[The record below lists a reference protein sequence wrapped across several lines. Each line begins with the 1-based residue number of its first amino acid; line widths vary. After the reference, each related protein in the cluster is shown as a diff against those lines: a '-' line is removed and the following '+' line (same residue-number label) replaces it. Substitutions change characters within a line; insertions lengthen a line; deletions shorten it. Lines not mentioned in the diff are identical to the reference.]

1 MHQQKR
7 QQRQK
12 KQQLNNWWDYYKGAY
27 YNEKSY
33 SINTYISNG
42 SNNGRLWQ
50 GTVTSA
56 SGKKISTDLIKG
68 SIKLADYKGLEVYED
83 EIKVED
89 TEVQSQIDNLLK
101 EKQDSNVVTKGK
113 VVESDTVNIDYTG
126 TIKLNGEDFKFDG
139 GSATNYDLDID
150 NSQFIDGFAEG
161 LVGHKVG
168 EEVTLNL
175 KFPKDYSQTSKDA
188 DGNELTLAGK
198 KVKFVV
204 KINSRKVLPEL
215 TDKFVKK
222 NYKKQYGTKTVDELK
237 SYISNQLR
245 TNKIVNAVFSDY
257 VDKCDVAAYDEKE
270 VESIEDFNNS
280 AMASRLQSKYKTNLD
295 TYLKACKMSKK
306 DWNKKM
312 EDSAQKTAKQAMV
325 IEGIAISE
333 GLWASEKDYNA
344 GLKKVATS
352 MGYKSVDE
360 LESYFTQY
368 QAYYGQVI
376 IKESVA
382 FNEAVNQLIA
392 DNAKILEGSRPADE
406 TTTEE
411 TTAEQN
417 K

>member
-1 MHQQKR
+1 MKKAIALTLTLAMAVTMAGCGNNQK
-7 QQRQK
+7 
-12 KQQLNNWWDYYKGAY
+12 
-27 YNEKSY
+27 
-33 SINTYISNG
+33 
-42 SNNGRLWQ
+42 

-215 TDKFVKK
+215 TDKFIKK

-411 TTAEQN
+411 TTAE
-417 K
+417 

>member
-1 MHQQKR
+1 MKKAIALTLTLAMAVTMAGCGNNQK
-7 QQRQK
+7 
-12 KQQLNNWWDYYKGAY
+12 
-27 YNEKSY
+27 
-33 SINTYISNG
+33 
-42 SNNGRLWQ
+42 

-89 TEVQSQIDNLLK
+89 KEVQSQIDNLLK

-139 GSATNYDLDID
+139 GSATNYDLDLD

-161 LVGHKVG
+161 LVGHEVG

-222 NYKKQYGTKTVDELK
+222 NYKKQYGTKTVDEL
-237 SYISNQLR
+237 R
-245 TNKIVNAVFSDY
+245 
-257 VDKCDVAAYDEKE
+257 
-270 VESIEDFNNS
+270 
-280 AMASRLQSKYKTNLD
+280 
-295 TYLKACKMSKK
+295 
-306 DWNKKM
+306 
-312 EDSAQKTAKQAMV
+312 
-325 IEGIAISE
+325 AI
-333 GLWASEKDYNA
+333 
-344 GLKKVATS
+344 
-352 MGYKSVDE
+352 
-360 LESYFTQY
+360 
-368 QAYYGQVI
+368 
-376 IKESVA
+376 
-382 FNEAVNQLIA
+382 
-392 DNAKILEGSRPADE
+392 
-406 TTTEE
+406 
-411 TTAEQN
+411 
-417 K
+417 

>member
-1 MHQQKR
+1 MKKAIALTLTLAMAVTMAGCGNNQK
-7 QQRQK
+7 
-12 KQQLNNWWDYYKGAY
+12 
-27 YNEKSY
+27 
-33 SINTYISNG
+33 
-42 SNNGRLWQ
+42 

-113 VVESDTVNIDYTG
+113 IDYTG

-411 TTAEQN
+411 TTAE
-417 K
+417 

>member
-1 MHQQKR
+1 MKKAIALTLTLAMAVTMAGCGNNQK
-7 QQRQK
+7 
-12 KQQLNNWWDYYKGAY
+12 
-27 YNEKSY
+27 
-33 SINTYISNG
+33 
-42 SNNGRLWQ
+42 

-215 TDKFVKK
+215 TDKFVRK

-411 TTAEQN
+411 TTAE
-417 K
+417 

>member
-1 MHQQKR
+1 MKKAIALTLTLAMAVTMAGCGNNQK
-7 QQRQK
+7 
-12 KQQLNNWWDYYKGAY
+12 
-27 YNEKSY
+27 
-33 SINTYISNG
+33 
-42 SNNGRLWQ
+42 

-168 EEVTLNL
+168 EEVTFNL

-411 TTAEQN
+411 TTAE
-417 K
+417 

>member
-1 MHQQKR
+1 MKKAIALTLTLAMAVTMAGCGNNQK
-7 QQRQK
+7 
-12 KQQLNNWWDYYKGAY
+12 
-27 YNEKSY
+27 
-33 SINTYISNG
+33 
-42 SNNGRLWQ
+42 

-257 VDKCDVAAYDEKE
+257 IDKCDVAAYDEKE

-411 TTAEQN
+411 TTAE
-417 K
+417 

>member
-1 MHQQKR
+1 MKKAIALTLTLAMAVTMAVTMAGCGNNQK
-7 QQRQK
+7 
-12 KQQLNNWWDYYKGAY
+12 
-27 YNEKSY
+27 
-33 SINTYISNG
+33 
-42 SNNGRLWQ
+42 

-139 GSATNYDLDID
+139 GSATNYDLDLD

-161 LVGHKVG
+161 LIGHEVG

-257 VDKCDVAAYDEKE
+257 VDKCDVTAYDEKE

-280 AMASRLQSKYKTNLD
+280 AMASRLQSQYKTNLD

-344 GLKKVATS
+344 GLKKVATL

-411 TTAEQN
+411 TTAE
-417 K
+417 

>member
-1 MHQQKR
+1 MAVTMAGCGNNQK
-7 QQRQK
+7 
-12 KQQLNNWWDYYKGAY
+12 
-27 YNEKSY
+27 
-33 SINTYISNG
+33 
-42 SNNGRLWQ
+42 

-139 GSATNYDLDID
+139 GSATNYDLDLD

-161 LVGHKVG
+161 LVGHEVG

-257 VDKCDVAAYDEKE
+257 VDKCDVTAYDEKE

-280 AMASRLQSKYKTNLD
+280 AMASRLQSQYKTNLD

-411 TTAEQN
+411 TTAE
-417 K
+417 

>member
-1 MHQQKR
+1 MKKAIALTLTLAMAVTMAVTMAGCGNNQK
-7 QQRQK
+7 
-12 KQQLNNWWDYYKGAY
+12 
-27 YNEKSY
+27 
-33 SINTYISNG
+33 
-42 SNNGRLWQ
+42 

-139 GSATNYDLDID
+139 GSATNYDLDLD

-161 LVGHKVG
+161 LIGHEVG

-257 VDKCDVAAYDEKE
+257 VDKCDVTAYDEKE

-280 AMASRLQSKYKTNLD
+280 AMASRLQSQYKTNLD

-411 TTAEQN
+411 TTAE
-417 K
+417 

>member
-1 MHQQKR
+1 MEVTIAGCVNNQK
-7 QQRQK
+7 
-12 KQQLNNWWDYYKGAY
+12 W
-27 YNEKSY
+27 
-33 SINTYISNG
+33 TF
-42 SNNGRLWQ
+42 
-50 GTVTSA
+50 TCA
-56 SGKKISTDLIKG
+56 SVKKISKDFIKG

-139 GSATNYDLDID
+139 GSATNYDLDLD

-257 VDKCDVAAYDEKE
+257 VDKCDVTAYDEKE

-280 AMASRLQSKYKTNLD
+280 AMASRLQSQYKTNLD

-411 TTAEQN
+411 TTAE
-417 K
+417 

>member
-1 MHQQKR
+1 MKKAIALTLTLAMAVTMAGCGNNQK
-7 QQRQK
+7 
-12 KQQLNNWWDYYKGAY
+12 
-27 YNEKSY
+27 
-33 SINTYISNG
+33 
-42 SNNGRLWQ
+42 

-89 TEVQSQIDNLLK
+89 KEVQSQIDNLLK

-139 GSATNYDLDID
+139 GSATNYDLDLD

-161 LVGHKVG
+161 LVGHEVG

-245 TNKIVNAVFSDY
+245 TNKIINAVFSDY
-257 VDKCDVAAYDEKE
+257 VDKCDVTAYDEKE

-280 AMASRLQSKYKTNLD
+280 AMASRLQSQYKTNLD

-411 TTAEQN
+411 TTAE
-417 K
+417 

>member
-1 MHQQKR
+1 MKKAIALTLTLAMAVTMAGCGNNQK
-7 QQRQK
+7 
-12 KQQLNNWWDYYKGAY
+12 
-27 YNEKSY
+27 
-33 SINTYISNG
+33 
-42 SNNGRLWQ
+42 

-101 EKQDSNVVTKGK
+101 EKQDNNVVTKGK

-126 TIKLNGEDFKFDG
+126 TIKLNGEDFEFDG

-161 LVGHKVG
+161 LVGHEVG

-257 VDKCDVAAYDEKE
+257 VDKCDVTAYDEKE

-280 AMASRLQSKYKTNLD
+280 TMASRLQSQYKTNLD

-382 FNEAVNQLIA
+382 FNEAVNKLIA
-392 DNAKILEGSRPADE
+392 DNAKVLEGSRPADE

-411 TTAEQN
+411 TTAE
-417 K
+417 

>member
-1 MHQQKR
+1 MKKAIALTLTLAMAVTMAGCGNNQK
-7 QQRQK
+7 
-12 KQQLNNWWDYYKGAY
+12 
-27 YNEKSY
+27 
-33 SINTYISNG
+33 
-42 SNNGRLWQ
+42 

-280 AMASRLQSKYKTNLD
+280 TMASRLKSQYKTNLD

-360 LESYFTQY
+360 LESYFTKY

-411 TTAEQN
+411 TTAE
-417 K
+417 

>member
-1 MHQQKR
+1 MKKAIALTLTLAMAVTMAGCGNNQK
-7 QQRQK
+7 
-12 KQQLNNWWDYYKGAY
+12 
-27 YNEKSY
+27 
-33 SINTYISNG
+33 
-42 SNNGRLWQ
+42 

-126 TIKLNGEDFKFDG
+126 TIKLNGEDFEFDG

-161 LVGHKVG
+161 LVGHEVG

-257 VDKCDVAAYDEKE
+257 VDKCDVTAYDEKE

-280 AMASRLQSKYKTNLD
+280 AMASRLQSQYKTNLD

-392 DNAKILEGSRPADE
+392 DNAKVLEGSRPADE

-411 TTAEQN
+411 TTAE
-417 K
+417 

>member
-1 MHQQKR
+1 MKKAIALTLTLAMAVTMAGCGNNQK
-7 QQRQK
+7 
-12 KQQLNNWWDYYKGAY
+12 
-27 YNEKSY
+27 
-33 SINTYISNG
+33 
-42 SNNGRLWQ
+42 

-222 NYKKQYGTKTVDELK
+222 NYKKQYGTKKVDELK

-325 IEGIAISE
+325 IEGLAISE

-411 TTAEQN
+411 TTAE
-417 K
+417 

>member
-1 MHQQKR
+1 MKKAIALTLTLAMAVTMAGCGNNQK
-7 QQRQK
+7 
-12 KQQLNNWWDYYKGAY
+12 
-27 YNEKSY
+27 
-33 SINTYISNG
+33 
-42 SNNGRLWQ
+42 

-126 TIKLNGEDFKFDG
+126 TIKLNGEDFEFDG

-161 LVGHKVG
+161 LVGHEVG

-257 VDKCDVAAYDEKE
+257 VDKCDVTAYDEKE

-280 AMASRLQSKYKTNLD
+280 AMASRLQSQYKTNLD

-411 TTAEQN
+411 TTAE
-417 K
+417 

>member
-1 MHQQKR
+1 MKKAIALTLTLAMAVTMAGCGNNQK
-7 QQRQK
+7 
-12 KQQLNNWWDYYKGAY
+12 
-27 YNEKSY
+27 
-33 SINTYISNG
+33 
-42 SNNGRLWQ
+42 

-113 VVESDTVNIDYTG
+113 AVESDTVNIDYTG

-411 TTAEQN
+411 TTAE
-417 K
+417 

>member
-1 MHQQKR
+1 MKKAIALTLTLAMAVTMAGCGNNQK
-7 QQRQK
+7 
-12 KQQLNNWWDYYKGAY
+12 
-27 YNEKSY
+27 
-33 SINTYISNG
+33 
-42 SNNGRLWQ
+42 

-139 GSATNYDLDID
+139 GSATNYGLDID

-411 TTAEQN
+411 TTAE
-417 K
+417 

>member
-1 MHQQKR
+1 MKKAIALTLTLAMAVTMAGCGNNQK
-7 QQRQK
+7 
-12 KQQLNNWWDYYKGAY
+12 
-27 YNEKSY
+27 
-33 SINTYISNG
+33 
-42 SNNGRLWQ
+42 

-237 SYISNQLR
+237 SYISNQIR

-360 LESYFTQY
+360 LESYFTKY

-411 TTAEQN
+411 TTAE
-417 K
+417 

>member
-1 MHQQKR
+1 MKKAIALTLTLAMAVTMAGCGNNQK
-7 QQRQK
+7 
-12 KQQLNNWWDYYKGAY
+12 
-27 YNEKSY
+27 
-33 SINTYISNG
+33 
-42 SNNGRLWQ
+42 

-139 GSATNYDLDID
+139 GSATNYDLDLD

-257 VDKCDVAAYDEKE
+257 VDKCDVTAYDEKE

-280 AMASRLQSKYKTNLD
+280 AMASSLQSQYKTNLD

-411 TTAEQN
+411 TTAE
-417 K
+417 

>member
-1 MHQQKR
+1 MKKAIALTLTLAMAVTMAGCGNNQK
-7 QQRQK
+7 
-12 KQQLNNWWDYYKGAY
+12 
-27 YNEKSY
+27 
-33 SINTYISNG
+33 
-42 SNNGRLWQ
+42 

-89 TEVQSQIDNLLK
+89 KEVQSQIDNLLK

-139 GSATNYDLDID
+139 GSATNYDLDLD

-161 LVGHKVG
+161 LVGHEVG

-257 VDKCDVAAYDEKE
+257 VDKCDVTAYDEKE

-280 AMASRLQSKYKTNLD
+280 AMASRLQSQYKTNLD

-306 DWNKKM
+306 DWNKRM

-411 TTAEQN
+411 TTAE
-417 K
+417 

>member
-1 MHQQKR
+1 MKKAIALTLTLAMAVTMAGCGNNQK
-7 QQRQK
+7 
-12 KQQLNNWWDYYKGAY
+12 
-27 YNEKSY
+27 
-33 SINTYISNG
+33 
-42 SNNGRLWQ
+42 

-411 TTAEQN
+411 TTVE
-417 K
+417 

>member
-1 MHQQKR
+1 MKKAIALTLTLAMAVTMAGCGNNQK
-7 QQRQK
+7 
-12 KQQLNNWWDYYKGAY
+12 
-27 YNEKSY
+27 
-33 SINTYISNG
+33 
-42 SNNGRLWQ
+42 

-280 AMASRLQSKYKTNLD
+280 AMASRLQSKYN

-368 QAYYGQVI
+368 QAYYGQVV

-411 TTAEQN
+411 TTAE
-417 K
+417 

>member
-1 MHQQKR
+1 MKKAIALTLTLAMAVTMAGCGNNQK
-7 QQRQK
+7 
-12 KQQLNNWWDYYKGAY
+12 
-27 YNEKSY
+27 
-33 SINTYISNG
+33 
-42 SNNGRLWQ
+42 

-139 GSATNYDLDID
+139 GSATNYDLDLD

-257 VDKCDVAAYDEKE
+257 VDKCDVTAYDEKE

-280 AMASRLQSKYKTNLD
+280 AMASRLQSQYKTNLD

-352 MGYKSVDE
+352 MGDKSVDE

-411 TTAEQN
+411 TTAE
-417 K
+417 

>member
-1 MHQQKR
+1 MKKAIALTLTLAMAVTMAGCGNNQK
-7 QQRQK
+7 
-12 KQQLNNWWDYYKGAY
+12 
-27 YNEKSY
+27 
-33 SINTYISNG
+33 
-42 SNNGRLWQ
+42 

-257 VDKCDVAAYDEKE
+257 VDKCDVTAYDEKE
-270 VESIEDFNNS
+270 VESIEYFNNS
-280 AMASRLQSKYKTNLD
+280 AMASRLQSQYKTNLD

-411 TTAEQN
+411 TTAE
-417 K
+417 

>member
-1 MHQQKR
+1 MKKAIALTLTLAMAVTMAGCGNNQK
-7 QQRQK
+7 
-12 KQQLNNWWDYYKGAY
+12 
-27 YNEKSY
+27 
-33 SINTYISNG
+33 
-42 SNNGRLWQ
+42 

-270 VESIEDFNNS
+270 VESIEDFHNS

-411 TTAEQN
+411 TTAE
-417 K
+417 

>member
-1 MHQQKR
+1 MKKAIALTLTLAMAVTMAGCGNNQK
-7 QQRQK
+7 
-12 KQQLNNWWDYYKGAY
+12 
-27 YNEKSY
+27 
-33 SINTYISNG
+33 
-42 SNNGRLWQ
+42 

-139 GSATNYDLDID
+139 GSATNYDLDLD
-150 NSQFIDGFAEG
+150 NSKFIDGFAEG
-161 LVGHKVG
+161 LVGHEVG

-257 VDKCDVAAYDEKE
+257 VDKCDVTAYDEKE

-280 AMASRLQSKYKTNLD
+280 AMASRLQSQYKTNLD

-411 TTAEQN
+411 TTAE
-417 K
+417 

>member
-1 MHQQKR
+1 MKKAIALTLTLAMAVTMAGCGNNQK
-7 QQRQK
+7 
-12 KQQLNNWWDYYKGAY
+12 
-27 YNEKSY
+27 
-33 SINTYISNG
+33 
-42 SNNGRLWQ
+42 

-89 TEVQSQIDNLLK
+89 KEVQSQIDNLLK

-139 GSATNYDLDID
+139 GSATNYDLELD

-161 LVGHKVG
+161 LVGHEVG

-257 VDKCDVAAYDEKE
+257 VDKCDVTAYDEKE

-280 AMASRLQSKYKTNLD
+280 AMASRLQSQYKTNLD

-411 TTAEQN
+411 TTAE
-417 K
+417 

>member
-1 MHQQKR
+1 MKKAIALTLTLAMAVTMAGCGNNQK
-7 QQRQK
+7 
-12 KQQLNNWWDYYKGAY
+12 
-27 YNEKSY
+27 
-33 SINTYISNG
+33 
-42 SNNGRLWQ
+42 

-333 GLWASEKDYNA
+333 GLLASEKDYNA

-411 TTAEQN
+411 TTAE
-417 K
+417 

>member
-1 MHQQKR
+1 MKKAIALTLTLAMAVTMAVTMAGCGNNQK
-7 QQRQK
+7 
-12 KQQLNNWWDYYKGAY
+12 
-27 YNEKSY
+27 
-33 SINTYISNG
+33 
-42 SNNGRLWQ
+42 

-139 GSATNYDLDID
+139 GSATNYDLDLD

-161 LVGHKVG
+161 LIGHEVG

-257 VDKCDVAAYDEKE
+257 VDKCDVTAYDEKE

-280 AMASRLQSKYKTNLD
+280 AMASRLQSQYKTNLD

-333 GLWASEKDYNA
+333 GLWASEKDYNV

-411 TTAEQN
+411 TTAE
-417 K
+417 

>member
-1 MHQQKR
+1 MKKAIALTLTLAMAVTMAGCGNNQK
-7 QQRQK
+7 
-12 KQQLNNWWDYYKGAY
+12 
-27 YNEKSY
+27 
-33 SINTYISNG
+33 
-42 SNNGRLWQ
+42 

-139 GSATNYDLDID
+139 GSATNYDLDLD

-161 LVGHKVG
+161 LVGHEVG

-257 VDKCDVAAYDEKE
+257 VDKCDVTAYDEKE

-280 AMASRLQSKYKTNLD
+280 AMASRLQSQYKTNLD

-392 DNAKILEGSRPADE
+392 DNAKVLEGSRPADE

-411 TTAEQN
+411 TTAE
-417 K
+417 

>member
-1 MHQQKR
+1 MKKAIALTLTLAMAVTMAGCGNNQK
-7 QQRQK
+7 
-12 KQQLNNWWDYYKGAY
+12 
-27 YNEKSY
+27 
-33 SINTYISNG
+33 
-42 SNNGRLWQ
+42 

-280 AMASRLQSKYKTNLD
+280 AMASRLQFKYKTNLD

-411 TTAEQN
+411 TTAE
-417 K
+417 

>member
-1 MHQQKR
+1 MKKAIALTLTLAMAVTMAVTMAGCGNNQK
-7 QQRQK
+7 
-12 KQQLNNWWDYYKGAY
+12 
-27 YNEKSY
+27 
-33 SINTYISNG
+33 
-42 SNNGRLWQ
+42 

-139 GSATNYDLDID
+139 GSATNYDLDLD

-161 LVGHKVG
+161 LIGHEVG

-257 VDKCDVAAYDEKE
+257 VDKCDVTAYDEKE

-280 AMASRLQSKYKTNLD
+280 AMASRLQSQYKTNLD

-312 EDSAQKTAKQAMV
+312 EYSAQKTAKQAMV

-411 TTAEQN
+411 TTAE
-417 K
+417 

>member
-1 MHQQKR
+1 MKKAIALTLTLAMAVTMAGCGNNQK
-7 QQRQK
+7 
-12 KQQLNNWWDYYKGAY
+12 
-27 YNEKSY
+27 
-33 SINTYISNG
+33 
-42 SNNGRLWQ
+42 

-139 GSATNYDLDID
+139 GSATNYDLDLD

-257 VDKCDVAAYDEKE
+257 VDKCDVTAYDEKE

-280 AMASRLQSKYKTNLD
+280 AMASRLQSQYKTNLD

-360 LESYFTQY
+360 LESYFTKY

-411 TTAEQN
+411 TTAE
-417 K
+417 

>member
-1 MHQQKR
+1 MKKAIALTLTLAMAVTMAGCGNNQK
-7 QQRQK
+7 
-12 KQQLNNWWDYYKGAY
+12 
-27 YNEKSY
+27 
-33 SINTYISNG
+33 
-42 SNNGRLWQ
+42 

-257 VDKCDVAAYDEKE
+257 VDKCDVTAYDEKE

-280 AMASRLQSKYKTNLD
+280 AMASRLQSQYKTNLD

-360 LESYFTQY
+360 LESYFTKY

-411 TTAEQN
+411 TTAE
-417 K
+417 

>member
-1 MHQQKR
+1 MKKAIALTLTLAMAVTMAGCGNNQK
-7 QQRQK
+7 
-12 KQQLNNWWDYYKGAY
+12 
-27 YNEKSY
+27 
-33 SINTYISNG
+33 
-42 SNNGRLWQ
+42 

-222 NYKKQYGTKTVDELK
+222 NYKKQYGQTTVDEFK
-237 SYISNQLR
+237 SQISNQLR

-376 IKESVA
+376 IKESVE

>member
-1 MHQQKR
+1 MKKAIALTLTLAMAVTMAGCGNNQK
-7 QQRQK
+7 
-12 KQQLNNWWDYYKGAY
+12 
-27 YNEKSY
+27 
-33 SINTYISNG
+33 
-42 SNNGRLWQ
+42 

-411 TTAEQN
+411 TTAE
-417 K
+417 

>member
-1 MHQQKR
+1 MKKAIALTLTLAMAVTMAGCGNNQK
-7 QQRQK
+7 
-12 KQQLNNWWDYYKGAY
+12 
-27 YNEKSY
+27 
-33 SINTYISNG
+33 
-42 SNNGRLWQ
+42 

-89 TEVQSQIDNLLK
+89 KEVQSQIDNLLK

-139 GSATNYDLDID
+139 GSATNYDLDLD

-161 LVGHKVG
+161 LVGHEVG

-257 VDKCDVAAYDEKE
+257 VDKCDVTAYDEKE

-280 AMASRLQSKYKTNLD
+280 AMASRLQSQYKTNLD

-392 DNAKILEGSRPADE
+392 DNAKVLEGSRPADE

-411 TTAEQN
+411 TTAE
-417 K
+417 

>member
-1 MHQQKR
+1 MKKAIALTLTLAMAVTMAGCGNNQK
-7 QQRQK
+7 
-12 KQQLNNWWDYYKGAY
+12 
-27 YNEKSY
+27 
-33 SINTYISNG
+33 
-42 SNNGRLWQ
+42 

-257 VDKCDVAAYDEKE
+257 VDKCDVTAYDEKE

-280 AMASRLQSKYKTNLD
+280 AMASRLQSQYKTNLE
-295 TYLKACKMSKK
+295 ACKMSKK

-360 LESYFTQY
+360 LESYFTKY

-411 TTAEQN
+411 TTAE
-417 K
+417 

>member
-1 MHQQKR
+1 MKKAIALTLTLAMAVTMAGCGNNQK
-7 QQRQK
+7 
-12 KQQLNNWWDYYKGAY
+12 
-27 YNEKSY
+27 
-33 SINTYISNG
+33 
-42 SNNGRLWQ
+42 

-139 GSATNYDLDID
+139 GSASNYDLDID

-411 TTAEQN
+411 TTAE
-417 K
+417 